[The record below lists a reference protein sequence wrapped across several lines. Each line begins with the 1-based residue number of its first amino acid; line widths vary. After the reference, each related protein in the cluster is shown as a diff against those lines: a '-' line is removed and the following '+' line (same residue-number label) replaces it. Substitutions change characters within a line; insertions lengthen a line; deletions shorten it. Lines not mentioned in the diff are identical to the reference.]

1 MDERTLTTKCIKKLR
16 ERGALAVK
24 IHGGPHQPVG
34 LPDIVGCYK
43 GTFFG
48 IEMKMP
54 KKRNNLT
61 EKQAKKLRD
70 IEEAGG
76 VVAVCTSVKEV
87 LFVLSGIDDD
97 D

>member
-1 MDERTLTTKCIKKLR
+1 MDERQLTRKCIEKLR
-16 ERGALAVK
+16 QKGALAVK

-34 LPDIVGCYK
+34 LPDIIGCYHGK
-43 GTFFG
+43 FFG

-54 KKRNNLT
+54 GKENTLT

-76 VVAVCTSVKEV
+76 VAAVCTSVKEC
-87 LFVLSGIDDD
+87 LFVLSGIE
-97 D
+97 